1 MTKVKKVKLG
11 RKGQVVI
18 PKEVR
23 EALGLQ
29 EGDMLLVGVEE
40 GGRVVLAPPE
50 EYARRTK
57 GALHGIWGGKKEI
70 SIHIQKE
77 RDAWEGRLRGS

>member
-23 EALGLQ
+23 EALGLR
-29 EGDMLLVGVEE
+29 EGDMLLVGVE
-40 GGRVVLAPPE
+40 GGRVVLVPPE
-50 EYARRTK
+50 EYARRTR
-57 GALHGIWGGKKEI
+57 GALRGVWGGKEEI
-70 SIHIQKE
+70 SAHIRKE
-77 RDAWEGRLRGS
+77 REAWEERSKRS